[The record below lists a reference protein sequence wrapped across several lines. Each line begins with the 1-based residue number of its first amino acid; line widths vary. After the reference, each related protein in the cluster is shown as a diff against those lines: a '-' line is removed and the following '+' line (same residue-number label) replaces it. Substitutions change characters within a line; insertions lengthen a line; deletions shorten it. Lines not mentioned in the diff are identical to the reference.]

1 MTQRPSGWY
10 DDPDEPDQLRY
21 WDGIL
26 WSDRTMPKVK
36 PGLEDSHL
44 GAPARPEEQTERIE
58 LRKPPADPYPGRPAG
73 RPTRQGPGHMPY
85 GPLPVP
91 QTPDGAQLSGWWRRV
106 GAYIIDNLLVIIVA
120 AIITYPWLSDWMSAY
135 QDWVDDVVTATQQ
148 QTQAPAMPSSVLA
161 FPWQTVLVNFVL
173 YAIYE
178 ITMIAR
184 RGQTIGKMATGIRV
198 RQVGTDKLLT
208 LHDSAIRFV
217 IKQISIIG
225 SLIPV
230 LGSLTVIFT
239 VVNYLSPLFDRMKQ
253 AIHDRGAHS
262 YVVRKQ

>member
-26 WSDRTMPKVK
+26 WSNRTMPKVK

-44 GAPARPEEQTERIE
+44 GAPARHEEQTERID
-58 LRKPPADPYPGRPAG
+58 LRKPADPYAGPRRPQ
-73 RPTRQGPGHMPY
+73 PQQGPGRMSY

-106 GAYIIDNLLVIIVA
+106 GAYIIDYLLVIVVA
-120 AIITYPWLSDWMSAY
+120 AIITYPWLSDWMTAY
-135 QDWVDDVVTATQQ
+135 QDWVDDMVTATQQ

-161 FPWQTVLVNFVL
+161 FPWQTMVVNLVL

-184 RGQTIGKMATGIRV
+184 WGQTIGKMATGIRV
-198 RQVGTDKLLT
+198 RQAGTDQLLS

-217 IKQISIIG
+217 IKQVNIIGALIPVIG
-225 SLIPV
+225 SLA
-230 LGSLTVIFT
+230 VIFT

-262 YVVRKQ
+262 YVVRKR